1 MANPDFK
8 EDKYRGVFQW
18 IHLDKPFVFNSM
30 EGKSVP
36 VEPNTL
42 GAKYTISWLLS
53 AEEGAEFEQKC
64 IEHFNARKPEDKK
77 IKTDF
82 GAVHGLKKN
91 DDGTW
96 IVTAS
101 RKSMNKNGEIV
112 KVTGVDISPTTLPVF
127 DGYKR
132 PLDDLNLWNGS
143 RGTAKFSLYP
153 ASNPSTKKWGISIN
167 LLAVQI
173 MEAVRGAEDDD
184 FEMLEAPAEQDPF
197 GLPPAAQTS
206 AAGSDLNDEIPF

>member
-18 IHLDKPFVFNSM
+18 IHLDKPFAFNSM
-30 EGKSVP
+30 EGKSVA
-36 VEPNTL
+36 VEPNTA
-42 GAKYTISWLLS
+42 GAKYSISWLLS
-53 AEEGAEFEQKC
+53 AEDGAEFEQKC
-64 IEHFNARKPEDKK
+64 IEHFNARKAENKQ

-96 IVTAS
+96 SVTAS
-101 RKSMNKNGEIV
+101 RKAMNAKGELSKP
-112 KVTGVDISPTTLPVF
+112 KVI
-127 DGYKR
+127 DGYQSDLHD
-132 PLDDLNLWNGS
+132 LDLWDGS
-143 RGTAKFSLYP
+143 RGTAKISLYP
-153 ASNPSTKKWGISIN
+153 APNPSTKKWGISIN

-173 MEAVRGAEDDD
+173 MEAVKGGADND
-184 FEMLEAPAEQDPF
+184 FEKLEAPAEQDPF
-197 GLPPAAQTS
+197 GLPPAAQAS